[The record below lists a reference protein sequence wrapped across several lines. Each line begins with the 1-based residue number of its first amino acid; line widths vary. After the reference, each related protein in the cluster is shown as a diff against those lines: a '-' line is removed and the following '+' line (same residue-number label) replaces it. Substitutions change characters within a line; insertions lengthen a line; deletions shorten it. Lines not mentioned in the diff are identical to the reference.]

1 MSCEDHR
8 QKAFAV
14 LGQGNAAP
22 LEAIY
27 QAAAM
32 LPAQASPKLSLAS
45 LRDSV
50 NALRTRRITPKM
62 RSDVDGRWQGRVVG
76 EGMAR
81 NEMGAM
87 AYLHKYG
94 HSIGVEKSCAL
105 AKKAEE
111 EGAPRFAAAM
121 WIKAYELGNKVS
133 GGLPRLIKDAFITDF
148 EKESSEKP
156 EETLKRLKDATQNI
170 MKERREERAAE
181 REKLDAKAEAA
192 QALANRDVLPARLNS
207 LPPLSP
213 TSAPASA
220 RAKFLTDATWWGQSS
235 LAAEAQRIGVGGKAN
250 SSDVSS
256 DVPADITKRL
266 KSAQKSC
273 GAFAVE
279 GAVIDGRLVIARAL
293 VIEGRDLTAATERE
307 RIEAAERVV
316 KEVGHESVSLIETA
330 RTASQKVML
339 TRKSDD
345 QLWFQAACAYNA
357 PNCYIQTKGEK

>member
-1 MSCEDHR
+1 
-8 QKAFAV
+8 
-14 LGQGNAAP
+14 
-22 LEAIY
+22 
-27 QAAAM
+27 
-32 LPAQASPKLSLAS
+32 
-45 LRDSV
+45 
-50 NALRTRRITPKM
+50 
-62 RSDVDGRWQGRVVG
+62 
-76 EGMAR
+76 
-81 NEMGAM
+81 
-87 AYLHKYG
+87 
-94 HSIGVEKSCAL
+94 
-105 AKKAEE
+105 
-111 EGAPRFAAAM
+111 M
-121 WIKAYELGNKVS
+121 WIKAYELENKVS

-235 LAAEAQRIGVGGKAN
+235 LAGEAQRIGVGGKEVN
-250 SSDVSS
+250 S
-256 DVPADITKRL
+256 DVPAEITKRL
-266 KSAQKSC
+266 KGAQKSC
-273 GAFAVE
+273 GAYAVE
-279 GAVIDGRLVIARAL
+279 GQVIDGRLVIARAL

-307 RIEAAERVV
+307 RIEAAERIVQ
-316 KEVGHESVSLIETA
+316 EVGHESVTLTETA

-339 TRKSDD
+339 TKNSND
-345 QLWFQAACAYNA
+345 QLWFQAASAYGA